1 MVKDGV
7 PMQSYDWGHHPANE
21 QPIEHEASVEREILK
36 VSAKSQPN
44 MVAGAIA
51 GLIRSDRHVQ
61 LQAIGAGA
69 VNQTVKSV
77 ATARNYLLADG
88 IDIIC
93 TPSFVE
99 VDLDGRIRTA
109 ISMIVEPR

>member
-1 MVKDGV
+1 M
-7 PMQSYDWGHHPANE
+7 PMQSHNWTDEPAQNSSVDF
-21 QPIEHEASVEREILK
+21 PIANGTSEVREVLK

-51 GLIRSDRHVQ
+51 GLIRSGSSVQ

-77 ATARNYLLADG
+77 ATARNYLIPDG

-99 VDLDGRIRTA
+99 VDLDGRLRTA
-109 ISMIVEPR
+109 ISIYVEAR